1 MNHQKANPGI
11 KARMVSGVEV
21 GMMKP
26 PGGKA
31 TFGIKA
37 RMVSGVELG
46 MMKPPVGKARM
57 VSGVKVGVMK
67 PPGGKAMMRELRR
80 LSPRQMI
87 LEMELP
93 KRRTRHYPPATRR
106 SQITS
111 QARFWIGQTK

>member
-1 MNHQKANPGI
+1 MINPPGGKANPGI

-31 TFGIKA
+31 TFGI
-37 RMVSGVELG
+37 
-46 MMKPPVGKARM
+46 KARM

-111 QARFWIGQTK
+111 QAGFWIGQTK